1 MKEKAPDQALI
12 EVMLSDGTV
21 IKARKLK
28 MRDLLNATA
37 KDATLKSMQ
46 LVAMAIVEVDGEQR
60 KLSAL
65 EDIANWDLD
74 DFTKVSEAVTSF
86 SGVNVDEAAVK
97 NS

>member
-1 MKEKAPDQALI
+1 MKEKAPDQNLI

-65 EDIANWDLD
+65 EDIANWDLE

-86 SGVNVDEAAVK
+86 SGVNVDESEIK

>member
-1 MKEKAPDQALI
+1 MKEKATDQNLI

-37 KDATLKSMQ
+37 KDSTLKSMQ

-65 EDIANWDLD
+65 EDIANWDLN
-74 DFTKVSEAVTSF
+74 DFTKVSEAITSF
-86 SGVNVDEAAVK
+86 SGVNVDESDIK

>member
-12 EVMLSDGTV
+12 EIMLSDGTV

-65 EDIANWDLD
+65 EDIANWDLE
-74 DFTKVSEAVTSF
+74 DFTKVSEAITSF
-86 SGVNVDEAAVK
+86 SGVNVDESDIK

>member
-1 MKEKAPDQALI
+1 MKEKATDQNLI

-65 EDIANWDLD
+65 EDIANWDLE
-74 DFTKVSEAVTSF
+74 DFTKVSEAITSF
-86 SGVNVDEAAVK
+86 SGVNVDESDIK

>member
-1 MKEKAPDQALI
+1 MKEKATDQNLI

-65 EDIANWDLD
+65 EDIANWDLE

-86 SGVNVDEAAVK
+86 SGVNVDESEIK